1 MPYSSPIEDTQFIL
15 ENLLPPHNELD
26 TSTIEA
32 VLGEAGKLA
41 DNYLAPLNH
50 YGDKNN
56 PILRQDHEVETPK
69 GFSKAFSEIAK
80 GGWSGIL

>member
-41 DNYLAPLNH
+41 DN
-50 YGDKNN
+50 
-56 PILRQDHEVETPK
+56 
-69 GFSKAFSEIAK
+69 F
-80 GGWSGIL
+80 